1 MTVAE
6 VASGRSPDQVLQLL
20 RATGA
25 LLEGHFILTSGLH
38 SGGYVQ
44 CAKVLQYPQHA
55 ETLGRWIAES
65 FHGMAVEVVI
75 SPAIG
80 GIVIGQ
86 EVARA
91 LGVRAIFGERESGV
105 MTLRRGFEVAP
116 GERVLVVEDVTTTGG
131 SVREVMQVAQE
142 RQGQVVGVGA
152 ILNRSPGQIDLGV
165 PLHTLALLQLQNYQ
179 PEVCPLCQQGSQAVK
194 PGSRQLPGGSR

>member
-1 MTVAE
+1 
-6 VASGRSPDQVLQLL
+6 
-20 RATGA
+20 
-25 LLEGHFILTSGLH
+25 
-38 SGGYVQ
+38 
-44 CAKVLQYPQHA
+44 
-55 ETLGRWIAES
+55 
-65 FHGMAVEVVI
+65 MAVEVVI

>member
-6 VASGRSPDQVLQLL
+6 QVLQLL

-25 LLEGHFILTSGLH
+25 VLEGHFLLTSGLH

-44 CAKVLQYPQHA
+44 SAKALQYPQHA
-55 ETLGRWIAES
+55 ETLGGWMADS
-65 FHGMAVEVVI
+65 FHGTAVDVVI
-75 SPAIG
+75 SPAVG

-91 LGVRAIFGERESGV
+91 LRVRAIFGERAGGV
-105 MTLRRGFEVAP
+105 MTLRRGFEVAA

-131 SVREVMQVAQE
+131 SVREIMQVAQE
-142 RQGQVVGVGA
+142 RQGRIVGVGA
-152 ILNRSPGQIDLGV
+152 ILNRSAGQIDLGV
-165 PLHTLALLQLQNYQ
+165 PLHALALLQIQNYQ
-179 PEVCPLCQQGSQAVK
+179 PDTCPLCQQGSQPVK
-194 PGSRQLPGGSR
+194 PGSRQLLSGGSA

>member
-6 VASGRSPDQVLQLL
+6 QALQLL
-20 RATGA
+20 RVTGA

-44 CAKVLQYPQHA
+44 CARVLQYPQHA
-55 ETLGRWIAES
+55 EALGRWIADS
-65 FHGMAVEVVI
+65 VRGTAVDVVI

-91 LGVRAIFGERESGV
+91 LGVRAIFGEREGGV
-105 MTLRRGFEVAP
+105 MTLRRGFAVAP

-131 SVREVMQVAQE
+131 SVREIMQVTRQC
-142 RQGQVVGVGA
+142 QGQVVGVGA
-152 ILNRSPGQIDLGV
+152 ILNRSPGPIDLGV
-165 PLHTLALLQLQNYQ
+165 PLHALALLQIQNY
-179 PEVCPLCQQGSQAVK
+179 PSDACPLCQQGSQAVK
-194 PGSRQLPGGSR
+194 PGSRQVPDGDR

>member
-6 VASGRSPDQVLQLL
+6 IASGRSSDQVLQLL

-25 LLEGHFILTSGLH
+25 ILEGHFLLTSGLH
-38 SGGYVQ
+38 SAGYVQ
-44 CAKVLQYPQHA
+44 SAKALQYPQHA
-55 ETLGRWIAES
+55 EHLGRWIAES
-65 FHGMAVEVVI
+65 LHGTAVDVVL

-91 LGVRAIFGERESGV
+91 LGVRAIFGEREGGV
-105 MTLRRGFEVAP
+105 MTLRRGFEVVP

-165 PLHTLALLQLQNYQ
+165 PLHALALLQIQNYR
-179 PEVCPLCQQGSQAVK
+179 PDVCPLCQQGSQPVK
-194 PGSRQLPGGSR
+194 PGSRSLPGGGR

>member
-1 MTVAE
+1 MNEEFYV
-6 VASGRSPDQVLQLL
+6 
-20 RATGA
+20 
-25 LLEGHFILTSGLH
+25 
-38 SGGYVQ
+38 GYQ
-44 CAKVLQYPQHA
+44 PKAKFGTWL
-55 ETLGRWIAES
+55 
-65 FHGMAVEVVI
+65 FHI
-75 SPAIG
+75 SKN
-80 GIVIGQ
+80 
-86 EVARA
+86 VARNA
-91 LGVRAIFGERESGV
+91 LRSRRRHPCVRLSA
-105 MTLRRGFEVAP
+105 LRMEGPDAP
-116 GERVLVVEDVTTTGG
+116 GERVLVIEDVTTTGG